1 MNTDER
7 TAFKKSV
14 IAEIIKQKSG
24 QLEELKAEQ
33 KRRLASANEE
43 DIDKSNPVES
53 PKEQMMEEID
63 LQAAS
68 TTQLA
73 EEIVQ
78 LERINPDEKHHT
90 VAFGAMVRTN
100 TGYFLIGAAF
110 PPSQIAGKKVT
121 GLSTQAPLFQKMA
134 GFREQAEFHWRDIEY
149 VILEIT

>member
-14 IAEIIKQKSG
+14 IAEIIKQKSK

-33 KRRLASANEE
+33 KRRLESANEE

-73 EEIVQ
+73 DEIAQ
-78 LERINPDEKHHT
+78 LQQIDPDEKHHT
-90 VAFGAMVRTN
+90 VVFGALVRTN

-110 PPSQIAGKKVT
+110 PPSQIAGKKIT
-121 GLSTQAPLFQKMA
+121 GLSTQAPLFLKMQ
-134 GFREQAEFHWRDIEY
+134 GFREHAEFHLRDIEY
-149 VILEIT
+149 VILEII